1 MQLIRIFSTAGA
13 KGTEGYIRT
22 QKKYEVIRTLLY
34 FAVSLS
40 LYVAGYIQTGQRTN
54 LLTIVAVLGC
64 LPASKSA
71 VSAVMFLRARGCGT
85 EAAREI
91 QEHSRELAGLFDC
104 VFTSYKKNFA
114 VSHMA
119 VRGNTVCGYTED
131 PKFQENE
138 FYRHLGDILK
148 LDGQKDV
155 TVKVFSNLARYTERL
170 EQMAALERD
179 EAKTQA
185 IIAILKSVSL

>member
-1 MQLIRIFSTAGA
+1 M
-13 KGTEGYIRT
+13 
-22 QKKYEVIRTLLY
+22 IRTLLY

-40 LYVAGYIQTGQRTN
+40 LYVAGYIQTGQRAN

-71 VSAVMFLRARGCGT
+71 VSAIMFLRARGCSA
-85 EAAREI
+85 EAAKEI
-91 QEHSRELAGLFDC
+91 QAHSRELDGIYDC
-104 VFTSYKKNFA
+104 VFTSYKKNFS

-138 FYRHLGDILK
+138 FYKHLGDILK

-155 TVKVFSNLARYTERL
+155 TVKIFSNLARYTERL
-170 EQMAALERD
+170 EQMASLDRE
-179 EAKTQA
+179 EAKTQS
-185 IIAILKSVSL
+185 IIATLKSVSL